1 MEDGRNFGSIICGN
15 LYAQFYI
22 KWESH
27 PIQIGKGSWIGAHTT
42 LVIGAKVGKGT
53 LIAANSVLNIVIED
67 FSLYGG
73 VPAKFIKKVC

>member
-27 PIQIGKGSWIGAHTT
+27 PSWIGAHTT

-53 LIAANSVLNIVIED
+53 LIAANSVLNIVTED

-73 VPAKFIKKVC
+73 VPAKFIKKV